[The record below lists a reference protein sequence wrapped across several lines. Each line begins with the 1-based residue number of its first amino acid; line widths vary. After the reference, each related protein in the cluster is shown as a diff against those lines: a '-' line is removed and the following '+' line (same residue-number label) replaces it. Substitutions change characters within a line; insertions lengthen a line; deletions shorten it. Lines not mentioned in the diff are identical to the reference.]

1 MEIVTHRIKPNKIA
15 PHVQKY
21 LLPSPPLPPT
31 PPPQSKTRR
40 GVGGSHLT
48 RWQRAW
54 VGGDPPTKEGVGV
67 VPPPAGLPHQP
78 RRGMM
83 ERDPPTPLLGWPLTH
98 LHLFS
103 WPPRSFFLFFFICS
117 FVHFHFF
124 PFYVLCFLFFSFFL
138 FFSTCLAEMVLLYV

>member
-103 WPPRSFFLFFFICS
+103 WPPRSFFLLFL
-117 FVHFHFF
+117 FVHLFIFIFSHFM
-124 PFYVLCFLFFSFFL
+124 FYVFFSFL
-138 FFSTCLAEMVLLYV
+138 FSCFFPRV